1 MPISD
6 IRFRRLGYVALNV
19 TDLGRSAAFYTDIVG
34 LAATTA
40 PHGDVLLRCSDRRVD
55 VMLTPAA
62 EPGLK
67 RIGWEMES
75 AKALAAARARFTEIG
90 LKPRNVPAAEAEAV
104 GIGEA
109 FRISEP
115 TTGAT
120 FEFYADMAKAD
131 QAFSPGHTKIIRL
144 GHVVLNTTDREATER
159 FLREHMNF
167 AVSDRIENTVSFMR
181 CFPNPLHHTMGV
193 GQSTGAGLN
202 HVNFMVTDLDDI
214 GRAHNRVKA
223 NGVPIVYGPGRHPPS
238 DSVFLYFLDP
248 DGMTIEYS
256 FGMEEFAEVGARE
269 PRMLAATLD
278 SIDYWGGV
286 PDPKFAKVGKI
297 ETLSEDVSA

>member
-1 MPISD
+1 MAVSD

-19 TDLGRSAAFYTDIVG
+19 TDLGRSTAFYTGIVG
-34 LAATTA
+34 LEAAMA
-40 PHGDVLLRCSDRRVD
+40 ANGDVLLRCSDRRVD
-55 VMLTPAA
+55 VMLTSAA
-62 EPGLK
+62 DPGLK
-67 RIGWEMES
+67 RIGWQMES
-75 AKALAAARARFTEIG
+75 SKALAAARAHFTEIG
-90 LKPRNVPAAEAEAV
+90 LKLRDVPAADAEAV

-120 FEFYADMAKAD
+120 FEFYVVMAKAD
-131 QAFSPGHTKIIRL
+131 TPFAASHTKITRL
-144 GHVVLNTTDREATER
+144 GHVVLNTTDKDATEK

-167 AVSDRIENTVSFMR
+167 AVSDWIENTVSFMR
-181 CFPNPLHHTMGV
+181 CFPNPLHHTMGI
-193 GQSTGAGLN
+193 GQSGAAGLN

-223 NGVPIVYGPGRHPPS
+223 NAVPIVYGPGRHPPS

-269 PRMLAATLD
+269 PRMLAPTLD
-278 SIDYWGGV
+278 SIDYWGGI
-286 PDPKFAKVGKI
+286 PDPRFAKVGKI
-297 ETLSEDVSA
+297 EKLAEDAHA